1 MRFSAFEIIVII
13 FCLVTLAAVISAI
26 IIMLKRN
33 NKNDTQEI
41 VNAVSSETQHQ
52 QSALRQELVT
62 QTQSSVKNMGE
73 MLLNNQN
80 SFSQNQTEKLSQL
93 EERLKPFR
101 LKMSRNLKISV
112 SRLKN
117 DLHIFSRIITV
128 SLRKCGRRLTKSFR
142 KRLKKR

>member
-1 MRFSAFEIIVII
+1 MAYYIFIIGVIKCFSAFEIIVII
-13 FCLVTLAAVISAI
+13 FCLVTLTAVISAI

-80 SFSQNQTEKLSQL
+80 SFSQNQTEKLSA
-93 EERLKPFR
+93 
-101 LKMSRNLKISV
+101 
-112 SRLKN
+112 
-117 DLHIFSRIITV
+117 
-128 SLRKCGRRLTKSFR
+128 
-142 KRLKKR
+142 